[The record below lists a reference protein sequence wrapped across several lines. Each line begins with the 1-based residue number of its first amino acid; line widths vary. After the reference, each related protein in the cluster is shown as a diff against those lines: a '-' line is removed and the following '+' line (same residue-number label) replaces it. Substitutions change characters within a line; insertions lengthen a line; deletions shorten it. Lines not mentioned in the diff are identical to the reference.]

1 MKDFLKAQF
10 DEIRENKLRFGL
22 LVVALFAA
30 IIFAVT
36 DSFERGEEIDLA
48 DPQKI
53 SQADTTNTR
62 ADLVP
67 AQSESAKKLPAENP
81 AATSGNVTVKSRNS
95 ISTNG
100 NVKATSGN
108 VKAVIGANADE
119 IYIYDPFKNPNPA
132 PEKKVDP
139 PKVEVPVKAEEK
151 FSKPVEPVIVIQPAP
166 EVLSKPK
173 PPEVKF
179 VLHGTALG
187 ENKVALVKK
196 ISEGKVIEML
206 FLKIGDK
213 LNGKKIA
220 DIAENFLTFDDG
232 SSMYF
237 ENKE

>member
-1 MKDFLKAQF
+1 MKDFLKAQL

-48 DPQKI
+48 APQKI

-67 AQSESAKKLPAENP
+67 AQSDSAKKLPAENP
-81 AATSGNVTVKSRNS
+81 VAASDEFTTTSKNLKAA
-95 ISTNG
+95 NG
-100 NVKATSGN
+100 NI
-108 VKAVIGANADE
+108 KAVIGANADE

-151 FSKPVEPVIVIQPAP
+151 TSKPVEPVIVIQPAP
-166 EVLSKPK
+166 EVPATPK

-187 ENKVALVKK
+187 ENKVALVQK
-196 ISEGKVIEML
+196 ISEGKVLEIL

-220 DIAENFLTFDDG
+220 DIAEKFLTFDDG

>member
-1 MKDFLKAQF
+1 MKAQL
-10 DEIRENKLRFGL
+10 EEVRENKFRFGL
-22 LVVALFAA
+22 LAVALLAA

-48 DPQKI
+48 APQKI
-53 SQADTTNTR
+53 SQADNTNTR
-62 ADLVP
+62 AVQTQVDSV
-67 AQSESAKKLPAENP
+67 ESLPAE
-81 AATSGNVTVKSRNS
+81 TVT
-95 ISTNG
+95 
-100 NVKATSGN
+100 ATSGN

-139 PKVEVPVKAEEK
+139 PKVEVSAKAEEK
-151 FSKPVEPVIVIQPAP
+151 ISKPVEPVIVIQPAP
-166 EVLSKPK
+166 EVDQTPK

-187 ENKVALVKK
+187 ENKVALVQK
-196 ISEGKVIEML
+196 ISEGKVLEML

-232 SSMYF
+232 NRMYF

>member
-1 MKDFLKAQF
+1 MKDFLKAQL
-10 DEIRENKLRFGL
+10 DEIRENKLRFGF

-48 DPQKI
+48 STQKI

-81 AATSGNVTVKSRNS
+81 VATSGNVTVKSGNS
-95 ISTNG
+95 
-100 NVKATSGN
+100 TSN
-108 VKAVIGANADE
+108 NEKVKAVIGANADE

-151 FSKPVEPVIVIQPAP
+151 TSKPVEPVIVIQPAP
-166 EVLSKPK
+166 EVDKTPK

-179 VLHGTALG
+179 MLHGTALG
-187 ENKVALVKK
+187 ENKVALVQK
-196 ISEGKVIEML
+196 ISEGKVLEML